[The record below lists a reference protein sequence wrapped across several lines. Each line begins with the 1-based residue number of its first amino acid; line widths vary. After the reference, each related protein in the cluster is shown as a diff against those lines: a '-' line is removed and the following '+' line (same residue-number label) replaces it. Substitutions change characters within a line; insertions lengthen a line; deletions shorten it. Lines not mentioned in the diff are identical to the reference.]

1 MNRIAAFL
9 FFFILVSFSSTAQQ
23 TQPTKQ
29 PNPQTPTQPANQP
42 AVQPSS
48 PSTTQ
53 QPDSINKPVAEVTHI
68 DSTLRII
75 NLNPYFTL
83 HVDSILNYDLDINRT
98 TDNYF
103 WYIRN
108 SPVGVRI
115 NKNTG
120 ELYFKADKSYFK
132 SGKLKYDQEYKVLVG
147 VQNLSDPS
155 ERVDTSIIVVFYS
168 TEINQSRVKPTVS
181 GTLFVEEGDSVRFKI
196 QCENGT
202 FPIEQITLNTNI
214 PISNYKN
221 IRNCDDEFLWMV
233 PFDFIRDDD
242 TAQQKKLDIQFI
254 GSDKFFNKDTAT
266 VTIIVKPGINYPLRN
281 QEHQKVTEEL
291 NKYVADLKLTF
302 YAISKSVK
310 SNKSTRTGFD
320 ITSSSTAL
328 AGTVL
333 STSATSTGTQNI
345 GKVLPSVGLTLV
357 PVKEAVAPSKI
368 QEQNTA
374 TQVRSIAKKLE
385 YLGSENALVGDRD
398 PDVLA
403 KTKKMQ
409 DELKQARIQLVD
421 LPIVEFDTRYTKED
435 AEKYFKDP
443 KVNKKYKLKVN

>member
-1 MNRIAAFL
+1 MIRITVVFVLLL
-9 FFFILVSFSSTAQQ
+9 FVSITSFAQH
-23 TQPTKQ
+23 TQPTD
-29 PNPQTPTQPANQP
+29 TL
-42 AVQPSS
+42 V
-48 PSTTQ
+48 
-53 QPDSINKPVAEVTHI
+53 KPPFQEPVNI

-83 HVDSILNYDLDINRT
+83 HVDSTLNYDLDINRS

-103 WYIRN
+103 WYLRN

-132 SGKLKYDQEYKVLVG
+132 SGKLKYDLEYKVRVG
-147 VQNLSDPS
+147 VQNLLNPD
-155 ERVDTSIIVVFYS
+155 EKVDTSIIVVFYS
-168 TEINQSRVKPTVS
+168 TEINASRVKPSVV
-181 GTLFVEEGDSVRFKI
+181 GILNVEEGDSVRFKI
-196 QCENGT
+196 QCENGS
-202 FPIEQITLNTNI
+202 FPIEQITINTNI
-214 PISNYKN
+214 PISNYTAVRK
-221 IRNCDDEFLWMV
+221 CDDEFLWMV
-233 PFDFIRDDD
+233 PFDFIRDND
-242 TAQQKKLDIQFI
+242 TARQKNLNIQFI
-254 GSDKFFNKDTAT
+254 SADKFFNKDTAT
-266 VTIIVKPGINYPLRN
+266 VRIIIKPGINYPLRN
-281 QEHQKVTEEL
+281 EEHKRVTQEL
-291 NKYVADLKLTF
+291 DKYVADLKLTF

-320 ITSSSTAL
+320 ISSSTTAL

-333 STSATSTGTQNI
+333 STSATGDGAKNV

-374 TQVRSIAKKLE
+374 TQVRSIAKRLE
-385 YLGSENALVGDRD
+385 YLSSENALIGERD

-409 DELKQARIQLVD
+409 DEMKQARLQLVD

-435 AEKYFKDP
+435 AEKYFRDP